1 MRIEWRGITAAITL
15 LLLALGN
22 ASAQDAPRGLSLV
35 REGGRAGFWGGFSL
49 GAGGEA
55 FDLRDGAGYSEELY
69 RPTVSLRVGGTVNP
83 NLRLGGEVL
92 AWINERGNNTES
104 LSSLLFVGQLYP
116 VATTGFYLKG
126 GLGLGR
132 NAVDFHEGIDAVAD
146 LQDVLGQGAC
156 WKLDGRGREQRAGH
170 PPRAQAADD
179 LLHDPRRINE
189 RDVDRKPHPEG
200 VHRVAPGDD
209 ERRIRR
215 HAVAPEEPAAALG
228 AGHRELDGLRD
239 RRLGAGVHQ
248 HQWTS
253 SRFCFCFGFGVI
265 SPVIVAGVS
274 SSTK

>member
-15 LLLALGN
+15 FLLALGN

-132 NAVDFHEGIDAVAD
+132 NAVDFHEGGGIGDT
-146 LQDVLGQGAC
+146 GF
-156 WKLDGRGREQRAGH
+156 AG
-170 PPRAQAADD
+170 
-179 LLHDPRRINE
+179 L
-189 RDVDRKPHPEG
+189 
-200 VHRVAPGDD
+200 
-209 ERRIRR
+209 
-215 HAVAPEEPAAALG
+215 LG
-228 AGHRELDGLRD
+228 AGWEIRMGRRWYLNPVVDLVEHRYTGRGTERYRERLINFGL
-239 RRLGAGVHQ
+239 GVLFQ
-248 HQWTS
+248 S
-253 SRFCFCFGFGVI
+253 GR
-265 SPVIVAGVS
+265 
-274 SSTK
+274 